1 MDSRERRNHST
12 THEKKPVRKTDDHT
26 WRTEREEKGE
36 LRCNS
41 ALCGIWNIR
50 RHQNDQNT
58 VGKDD
63 RRNILGETRH
73 TGDSMAGEAR
83 GGRGGAQQ

>member
-1 MDSRERRNHST
+1 MT
-12 THEKKPVRKTDDHT
+12 DHT
-26 WRTEREEKGE
+26 WRTKREEKGE

-41 ALCGIWNIR
+41 ALWGIWNIR

-63 RRNILGETRH
+63 RGESKNGRLEEVAGSPT
-73 TGDSMAGEAR
+73 MAR
-83 GGRGGAQQ
+83 VQ